1 MFPYVLRIF
10 FAKTSRKS
18 TNFIEHFVKASNI
31 YLAHKYYF
39 AISPAIYHR
48 PTTTVIAGLT
58 RNPLFIPNTLSLT
71 GIIHTV
77 LLPPALNSLP
87 PSDMGKGT
95 KKCSEGGIKIL
106 TE

>member
-1 MFPYVLRIF
+1 ME
-10 FAKTSRKS
+10 S
-18 TNFIEHFVKASNI
+18 TAP
-31 YLAHKYYF
+31 L
-39 AISPAIYHR
+39 YHY

-58 RNPLFIPNTLSLT
+58 RNPLFIRNTFSLT
-71 GIIHTV
+71 GIIHPV

-87 PSDMGKGT
+87 LSDMGKGT

>member
-1 MFPYVLRIF
+1 MNNELPLLTT
-10 FAKTSRKS
+10 A
-18 TNFIEHFVKASNI
+18 
-31 YLAHKYYF
+31 
-39 AISPAIYHR
+39 
-48 PTTTVIAGLT
+48 TTTALLPPLHSVHSHHFYTTPLPPPYYHVIAGLT
-58 RNPLFIPNTLSLT
+58 RNLLFIRNTFSLT